1 MKLPPAALTAPSLCP
16 RCDSP
21 AMYAD
26 RCGHCGLQL
35 RTCPACR
42 GVAGPFDRFCG
53 FCGHDLF
60 LEEKPTP
67 VRRLWLLVAV
77 IPLAAAL
84 AFGVSP
90 LSAPIATQI
99 THLLTL
105 SGPPAVTLPS
115 VTPAGKLLQ
124 SKNLKLSYLA
134 PTDWSGFD
142 YTLSTIKPLP
152 MVVLARLQADAPRV
166 AGVDGDIIR
175 TRPSAAVVTLRRAT
189 LVATDPTDATV
200 LLAFQV
206 GQLTSQPPASVQVE
220 VAEQVAPITV
230 NGLTGSRAVLK
241 VTTTAGVFYLERA
254 YLNAGGAQPLFEV
267 EGFVPQADWKSG
279 EERNVDLVLTSIKLT

>member
-1 MKLPPAALTAPSLCP
+1 MH
-16 RCDSP
+16 D
-21 AMYAD
+21 D

-35 RTCPACR
+35 RSCPACR

-99 THLLTL
+99 THLLAG
-105 SGPPAVTLPS
+105 SSPAPVALPTAAS
-115 VTPAGKLLQ
+115 TGKQLR
-124 SKNLKLSYLA
+124 SKNLHLTYTLPA
-134 PTDWSGFD
+134 DWSGFD
-142 YTLSTIKPLP
+142 YSLSAIKPLP
-152 MVVLARLQADAPRV
+152 IVVASRLQADAPRV
-166 AGVDGDIIR
+166 ADVSGDIIR
-175 TRPSAAVVTLRRAT
+175 TRPSGAVMTLGRAALA
-189 LVATDPTDATV
+189 ATDPTDATV

-206 GQLTSQPPASVQVE
+206 GQLTSQPPAGVQVE
-220 VAEQVAPITV
+220 IAEQVAPITV
-230 NGLTGSRAVLK
+230 NALTGARVVLK

-254 YLNAGGAQPLFEV
+254 YLNAGGAQPIFEV
-267 EGFVPQADWKSG
+267 QGLVPEADWKSG
-279 EERNVDLVLTSIKLT
+279 EERNVDLVLNSVRLTA

>member
-1 MKLPPAALTAPSLCP
+1 MF
-16 RCDSP
+16 
-21 AMYAD
+21 AD
-26 RCGHCGLQL
+26 RCGHCAIQLQQ
-35 RTCPACR
+35 CPACR

-99 THLLTL
+99 THLLAR
-105 SGPPAVTLPS
+105 PAPTPVALP
-115 VTPAGKLLQ
+115 TAAATGKVLQ
-124 SKNLKLSYLA
+124 SKNLKLTYSV
-134 PTDWSGFD
+134 PVDWSGFD
-142 YTLSTIKPLP
+142 YTLSPVKPLP
-152 MVVLARLQADAPRV
+152 LVVVSRLQADAQRV
-166 AGVDGDIIR
+166 ADVDGDVVR
-175 TRPSAAVVTLRRAT
+175 TRPSGAVMTLGRPTLQAA
-189 LVATDPTDATV
+189 DPTDATV

-206 GQLTSQPPASVQVE
+206 GQLTVQPPNAVQVE

-230 NGLTGSRAVLK
+230 NGLTGARVVLK
-241 VTTTAGVFYLERA
+241 ITTTAGVFYLERA
-254 YLNAGGAQPLFEV
+254 YLNAGGPQPVFEV
-267 EGFVPQADWKSG
+267 QGFVPQADWKSA
-279 EERNVDLVLTSIKLT
+279 EERNVDLVLNSIKLT